1 MDTSLEP
8 RALGLGATGG
18 MLSPPPPGLGATGG
32 LFSPPPPGLG
42 AVSGGLEGFCGFAAG
57 FGAGA
62 GAGGVSLTEDE
73 PIAVAARFLATGGGG
88 GFELV

>member
-1 MDTSLEP
+1 MLSP
-8 RALGLGATGG
+8 PPPGLGTTGG
-18 MLSPPPPGLGATGG
+18 LFSPPPPPGLGATGG
-32 LFSPPPPGLG
+32 LFSPPPGLG
-42 AVSGGLEGFCGFAAG
+42 AVTGGLEGFCGFAAG

-62 GAGGVSLTEDE
+62 GAGGVSLTEDG